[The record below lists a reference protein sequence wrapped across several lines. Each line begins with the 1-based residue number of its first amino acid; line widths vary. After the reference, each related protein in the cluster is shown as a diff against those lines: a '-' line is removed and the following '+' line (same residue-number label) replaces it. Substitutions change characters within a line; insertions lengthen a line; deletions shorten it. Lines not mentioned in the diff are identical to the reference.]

1 MSTLAKKLG
10 KSYGM
15 VQDQVRI
22 KTITIE
28 IGTTKFDLKV
38 RIPLKA
44 EMEAML
50 ERISAPTEDR
60 VEAVYQ
66 RLAKPVLDSIKEG
79 GEDFISALNSEK
91 EMVRILDNDVVLDGN
106 SIRQV
111 AQFTAITE
119 NRVEEYFH
127 LLQSEVGDPIDE
139 TYEQIAA
146 EFPEPIIKQIMD
158 SIESAIRP
166 DYKNAKKN

>member
-1 MSTLAKKLG
+1 MSNLAKKLG

-15 VQDQVRI
+15 VQDQVRL
-22 KTITIE
+22 KTITID
-28 IGTTKFDLKV
+28 IGATKFDLKV
-38 RIPLKA
+38 RIPLKS

-50 ERISAPTEDR
+50 ERISAPSDEK
-60 VEAVYQ
+60 VEAIYQ
-66 RLAKPVLDSIKEG
+66 RMAKPVLDSIKEG
-79 GEDFISALNSEK
+79 GDDFVSALNSEK
-91 EMVRILDNDVVLDGN
+91 EMIRVLDNDVVLDGN

-127 LLQSEVGDPIDE
+127 LLQSEVGDPINE

-146 EFPEPIIKQIMD
+146 EFPEPIIKQIID
-158 SIESAIRP
+158 AIEGAIRP

>member
-38 RIPLKA
+38 RIPLKV

>member
-1 MSTLAKKLG
+1 MATLANKLG

-15 VQDQVRI
+15 VQDQVRL

-44 EMEAML
+44 EMETML
-50 ERISAPTEDR
+50 ERISAPTDSR
-60 VEAVYQ
+60 VETVYQ

-79 GEDFISALNSEK
+79 GEDFVSALNSEK
-91 EMVRILDNDVVLDGN
+91 EMIRILDNDVILDGN

-119 NRVEEYFH
+119 YRVEEYFH
-127 LLQSEVGDPIDE
+127 LLQSEVGEPIDE

-146 EFPEPIIKQIMD
+146 EFPEPVIKQIMD
-158 SIESAIRP
+158 AIESAIRP

>member
-1 MSTLAKKLG
+1 MATLATKLG

-15 VQDQVRI
+15 VQDQVKL

-44 EMEAML
+44 EMETML
-50 ERISAPTEDR
+50 ERLSAPAEER

-66 RLAKPVLDSIKEG
+66 RLSKPVLDSIKEG
-79 GEDFISALNSEK
+79 GDDFVTALNSEK
-91 EMVRILDNDVVLDGN
+91 EMLRILDNDVILDGN

-111 AQFTAITE
+111 AQFNAIMET
-119 NRVEEYFH
+119 RVEEYFH
-127 LLQSEVGDPIDE
+127 LLQSEIGEPINE

-146 EFPEPIIKQIMD
+146 EFPEPVIKEIME
-158 SIESAIRP
+158 SIEGAIRP
-166 DYKNAKKN
+166 DYKSAKKN

>member
-1 MSTLAKKLG
+1 MSNLAKKLG

-15 VQDQVRI
+15 VQDQVRL
-22 KTITIE
+22 KTITID
-28 IGTTKFDLKV
+28 IGATKFDLKV
-38 RIPLKA
+38 RIPLKS

-50 ERISAPTEDR
+50 ERISAPSDEK
-60 VEAVYQ
+60 V
-66 RLAKPVLDSIKEG
+66 
-79 GEDFISALNSEK
+79 EK
-91 EMVRILDNDVVLDGN
+91 EMIRVLDNDVVLDGN

-127 LLQSEVGDPIDE
+127 LLQSEVGDPINE

-146 EFPEPIIKQIMD
+146 DFPEPIIKQIID
-158 SIESAIRP
+158 AIEGAIRP